1 MAVFEWDVTS
11 ITSVHT
17 TLTEGEW
24 GGYYYGTL
32 FGEAG
37 LWLRMPTS
45 APPIGY
51 ITLDAAAVAGNA
63 GLYGV
68 RGTTWAAATGN
79 EVRGPLQIEGY
90 QKGGRWFRMD
100 RSTAI
105 PAKMKS
111 GAYVRKLILHYVSVN
126 EGVPIDL

>member
-1 MAVFEWDVTS
+1 MIFEWDVTS

-17 TLTEGEW
+17 TLTQGNW

-37 LWLRMPTS
+37 LWLKMPTA

-51 ITLDAAAVAGNA
+51 VTLDAASVGGNQ
-63 GLYGV
+63 GLYGI
-68 RGTTWAAATGN
+68 RGTTWSATVGN
-79 EVRGPLQIEGY
+79 EVRGALQIEGY
-90 QKGGRWFRMD
+90 QQGGRWFRID
-100 RSTAI
+100 RSTAV

-111 GAYVRKLILHYVSVN
+111 GAYVRKLRLCYVSVN
-126 EGVPIDL
+126 EGVSITA